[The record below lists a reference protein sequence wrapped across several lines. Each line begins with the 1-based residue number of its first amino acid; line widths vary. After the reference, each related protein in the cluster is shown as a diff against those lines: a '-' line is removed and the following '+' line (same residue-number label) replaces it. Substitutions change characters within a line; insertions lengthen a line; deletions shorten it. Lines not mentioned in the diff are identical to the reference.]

1 MIRVLSAF
9 LIANVLV
16 LPALAQEPDDDTR
29 FARAAYLNFEMTTEV
44 SGVEDVD
51 WFRLEVTR
59 PGRLSISYSAGGDS
73 GTLPQFTLKS
83 DDEELALSAPITDDS
98 GTVSQRKI
106 VEPGIHFIG
115 VSSPTGVGE
124 YGFELDLAPLSIG
137 EAYWANVVQTPSAS
151 GSYPVHL
158 EGSNAPTVFSLEV
171 DDFSTLGIR
180 YENLSDV
187 QTQFTGQVLNTE
199 TGETVSIL
207 PFIDTGD
214 VDPSALVPLFPG
226 EYEVQLNRY
235 GAPDGP
241 ARVSF
246 SLGAPGDA
254 FEPNDTPDMASYFPL
269 NQSVSDVH
277 TYRGDT
283 DWLAVELDVAGH
295 LEFSF
300 RPVEPTGI
308 GYPTAYLYPEAD
320 PNSYISGNWNSRTG
334 ILAYI
339 SLEAGRYLLRV
350 TGPNAELRSQIR
362 ANFRPRQSEDVEET
376 DTNFFIVGL
385 ADAENAALQ
394 DSISSIASAG
404 GGETIPVSGDDME
417 LGLTLAGIV
426 SRSEGRTLTIIDYL
440 RATSQVVLQRLGTP
454 PENDLAAWRASSAS
468 RLAET
473 DLFEPQDDP
482 AGDIAA
488 QQAARFRERMLRYF
502 QPAEPEN

>member
-9 LIANVLV
+9 LTACVLV
-16 LPALAQEPDDDTR
+16 LPAFAQEPDDDTR
-29 FARAAYLNFEMTTEV
+29 FARAAYLNFEMTTEISSV
-44 SGVEDVD
+44 DDVD
-51 WFRLEVTR
+51 WFRLDVTR
-59 PGRLSISYSAGGDS
+59 PGRLSVSFSAGDEAGA
-73 GTLPQFTLKS
+73 LPQFTLMS
-83 DDEELALSAPITDDS
+83 NDDELALSSPITDES
-98 GTVSQRKI
+98 GTVSQSAI
-106 VEPGIHFIG
+106 VEPGIHFVG
-115 VSSPTGVGE
+115 VSSPTAAGE
-124 YGFELDLAPLSIG
+124 YSFELDLASLSIG
-137 EAYWANVVQTPSAS
+137 EAYWANVEETPSAS

-171 DDFSTLGIR
+171 DNFSTLGIR

-214 VDPSALVPLFPG
+214 VAASALVPLFPG
-226 EYEVQLNRY
+226 EYEVQLSRY

-283 DWLAVELDVAGH
+283 DWLAVELGVAGH

-300 RPVEPTGI
+300 RPVEPTDI

-334 ILAYI
+334 ILAYT
-339 SLEAGRYLLRV
+339 LEAGRYLLRV
-350 TGPNAELRSQIR
+350 TGPNAELRTQIR

-440 RATSQVVLQRLGTP
+440 RATSQVMLQRLGTT
-454 PENDLAAWRASSAS
+454 PENDLEAWRASSAS

-482 AGDIAA
+482 AGDLAA
-488 QQAARFRERMLRYF
+488 QQSARFRERMLRYF

>member
-9 LIANVLV
+9 LTACVLV
-16 LPALAQEPDDDTR
+16 LPAFPQEPDDDTR

-44 SGVEDVD
+44 SGVDDID
-51 WFRLEVTR
+51 WFRLDVTR
-59 PGRLSISYSAGGDS
+59 PGRLIVSFSAGEEAGA
-73 GTLPQFTLKS
+73 LPQFTLTS
-83 DDEELALSAPITDDS
+83 NDEELALSSLITDDS
-98 GTVSQRKI
+98 GTVSQSAI

-115 VSSPTGVGE
+115 VSSPTVAGE

-137 EAYWANVVQTPSAS
+137 EAYWANVVETPSAS

-158 EGSNAPTVFSLEV
+158 EGSNAPTIFSLEV
-171 DDFSTLGIR
+171 EDFSTLVIR

-187 QTQFTGQVLNTE
+187 QTQFAGQVLNTE

-207 PFIDTGD
+207 PFVDIGD
-214 VDPSALVPLFPG
+214 VDPSAFVPLFPG

-235 GAPDGP
+235 GAPEGP

-254 FEPNDTPDMASYFPL
+254 FEPNDTPDMASHFPL

-283 DWLAVELDVAGH
+283 DWLSVELDAAGH

-300 RPVEPTGI
+300 RPVEPTDI

-320 PNSYISGNWNSRTG
+320 TNSYISGNWNSQTG
-334 ILAYI
+334 ILAY

-350 TGPNAELRSQIR
+350 TGPNAELRTQIR
-362 ANFRPRQSEDVEET
+362 ANFRPQQSEDVEET

-417 LGLTLAGIV
+417 LGLTLASIV

-440 RATSQVVLQRLGTP
+440 RATSQVMLQRLGTP
-454 PENDLAAWRASSAS
+454 PENDLAAWRASSAA

-473 DLFEPQDDP
+473 NLFEPQEDS

-488 QQAARFRERMLRYF
+488 QQAARFRDRMLRYF

>member
-1 MIRVLSAF
+1 MIRVLSSLLTAC
-9 LIANVLV
+9 VLV
-16 LPALAQEPDDDTR
+16 LPAFAQEPDDNTR

-44 SGVEDVD
+44 ESVDDID
-51 WFRLEVTR
+51 WFRLDVTR
-59 PGRLSISYSAGGDS
+59 PGRLSVNYSAGDGS
-73 GTLPQFTLKS
+73 GALPQFTLMS
-83 DDEELALSAPITDDS
+83 DDEELALSSAITDDS
-98 GTVSQRKI
+98 GTVSQSAI

-115 VSSPTGVGE
+115 VSSPTAPGE

-137 EAYWANVVQTPSAS
+137 EAYWANVVDTPSAS

-171 DDFSTLGIR
+171 DDFSTLRIR
-180 YENLSDV
+180 YDNLSDV
-187 QTQFTGQVLNTE
+187 QTQFAGQVLNTE
-199 TGETVSIL
+199 TGETVPIL

-214 VDPSALVPLFPG
+214 VDPSALVQLFPG
-226 EYEVQLNRY
+226 EYEVHLSRY

-254 FEPNDTPDMASYFPL
+254 FEPNDAPEMASYFPL

-283 DWLAVELDVAGH
+283 DWLAVELNVAGH
-295 LEFSF
+295 LEFGF
-300 RPVEPTGI
+300 RPVEPTDI

-320 PNSYISGNWNSRTG
+320 LNSYISGNWNSRTG
-334 ILAYI
+334 ILAY

-350 TGPNAELRSQIR
+350 TGPNAELRTQIR
-362 ANFRPRQSEDVEET
+362 ANFRPRQTEDVEET

-385 ADAENAALQ
+385 ADAANEALQ
-394 DSISSIASAG
+394 NSISSIASAG

-417 LGLTLAGIV
+417 LGLTLANIV

-440 RATSQVVLQRLGTP
+440 RATSQVMLQRLGTP

-473 DLFEPQDDP
+473 ELFELQEDP
-482 AGDIAA
+482 AGDTAA
-488 QQAARFRERMLRYF
+488 QQAARFRERILRYF